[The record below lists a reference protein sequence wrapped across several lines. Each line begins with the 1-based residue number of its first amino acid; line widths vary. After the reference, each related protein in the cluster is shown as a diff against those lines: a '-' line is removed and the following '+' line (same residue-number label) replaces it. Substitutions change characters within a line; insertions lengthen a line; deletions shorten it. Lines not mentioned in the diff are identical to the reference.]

1 MNEPILRAGSQ
12 GDWVFYLQQLLGQAG
27 YDPGGVDGD
36 FGAGTLSALRAF
48 QRDYGLTDDGVAG
61 PATWSTLTGETT
73 PADGGTTPADG
84 GTTPTGNG
92 TTPTDGGTDVVPDS
106 LVTAGAPASLSE
118 WSDAEKEA
126 FFDGTVSQ
134 SNDAGVPEDVPLL
147 AMSDVPSDGGVIA

>member
-1 MNEPILRAGSQ
+1 MNEPILRSGAQ

-27 YDPGGVDGD
+27 YDPGGLDGD
-36 FGAGTLSALRAF
+36 FGAGTLSALQAF
-48 QRDYGLTDDGVAG
+48 QRDYGLTADGVAG
-61 PATWSTLTGETT
+61 PATWAALT
-73 PADGGTTPADG
+73 G
-84 GTTPTGNG
+84 GTTPTDESSPTGGG